1 MHIGTIEPL
10 VVILPTMGYWIAWAR
25 ALHEKRD
32 KYRSIALSLTFST
45 LVAIVLAL
53 TNTNTTVVNRRK

>member
-10 VVILPTMGYWIAWAR
+10 VVILPTMGYWLAWAR
-25 ALHEKRD
+25 ALHEKKD

-53 TNTNTTVVNRRK
+53 TNTSQVRRVP

>member
-53 TNTNTTVVNRRK
+53 TNTSQVRRVP